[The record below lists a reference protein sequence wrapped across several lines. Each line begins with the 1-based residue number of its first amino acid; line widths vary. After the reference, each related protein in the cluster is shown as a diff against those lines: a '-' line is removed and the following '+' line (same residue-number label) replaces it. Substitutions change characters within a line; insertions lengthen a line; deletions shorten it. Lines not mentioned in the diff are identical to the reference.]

1 MHIIYALLLQIITL
15 TNQIDKTAVCN
26 EVSSI
31 KAKVGFDK
39 IVQHGDEITLLGSLS
54 VNNG

>member
-54 VNNG
+54 VNN